1 MSLKSLIDKTLSKQP
16 LVKPS
21 RTKKRNAQPEAIEQE
36 RVIKWARD
44 NENNYPFLWLLHSSL
59 NGVKLSKNQAG
70 RAKTQGMLSG
80 VPDLFLPVPKNGFH
94 GLYIEMKSE
103 KGRVT
108 ENQHWFLT
116 NAESL
121 GYKIAVCYSAK
132 EAISAIQA
140 YYDQETIKGTT
151 QDLPCL
157 KTQNKAYSEG
167 CCESH

>member
-1 MSLKSLIDKTLSKQP
+1 MKHIESAYQTQ
-16 LVKPS
+16 VVEWS
-21 RTKKRNAQPEAIEQE
+21 R
-36 RVIKWARD
+36 WAFKANPVR
-44 NENNYPFLWLLHSSL
+44 YPHLNMLHCSL
-59 NGVKLSKNQAG
+59 NGVKLSGTQA
-70 RAKTQGMLSG
+70 RIAKGQGMLSG
-80 VPDLFLPVPKNGFH
+80 VPDLFLPVPKNGYH
-94 GLYIEMKSE
+94 GLFIEMKSE

-121 GYKIAVCYSAK
+121 GYKTVICYSAN

-151 QDLPCL
+151 QDLLCL
-157 KTQNKAYSEG
+157 KTQNQAYVEG

>member
-1 MSLKSLIDKTLSKQP
+1 MKHIESAHQTQ
-16 LVKPS
+16 VVEWS
-21 RTKKRNAQPEAIEQE
+21 R
-36 RVIKWARD
+36 WAFKANPVR
-44 NENNYPFLWLLHSSL
+44 YPHLDMLHCSL
-59 NGVKLSKNQAG
+59 NGVKLSGTQAKI
-70 RAKTQGMLSG
+70 AKGQGMLSG

-94 GLYIEMKSE
+94 GLFIEMKSE

-116 NAESL
+116 NADSL
-121 GYKIAVCYSAK
+121 GYKTVVCYSAK

-151 QDLPCL
+151 QDLLCL

-167 CCESH
+167 CCEPH